1 MNVLRRA
8 LFAWMG
14 SLLMWAVVL
23 GLLFLDHTPIQP
35 VWAQGANPTKPPLE
49 QPTKPPVE
57 PQPTKE
63 QIPPT
68 AVPPTK
74 KPLPTDAPT
83 LAPTRVPTKTP
94 WPTPP
99 TGVPTKTSVPTLFP
113 TKTPLPTSPA
123 NTATGTAAGAIPSSS
138 ATITPFSQSEAS
150 RTVAQPSMVTAMP
163 SAVPIT
169 ALATVS
175 GMVFDDRN
183 DNGQRDPDEPG
194 LAGVAVSIETTD
206 GLKTTVTDAQ
216 GIYALPALAGAS
228 VRISVPAG
236 WNTRQAES
244 RPIEHAGDFP
254 LRANQV
260 VAPRQPAAL
269 SPLTITQSVIDFAP
283 LIALGVGLGVVMAF
297 GFLRTARAISISNR
311 ALALLFVRMQRT
323 SERPLTF
330 EADGPNRATDA
341 RVLTLLN
348 QAGLDAAGQPLN
360 IDRVLS
366 VSAGDRPAI
375 IALGQDGR
383 AAFVVFTPLEAK
395 AFQRA
400 LRTSLEPSS
409 SEVAFEHATAY
420 PLGRLGE
427 VLTAGHARAC
437 PLDALN
443 SGLFVADDL
452 AAAHA
457 YLASDLPVS
466 ARTLPRTARWTLFVA
481 PLPRHDLAIRSGW
494 RQRTRRRLHH

>member
-1 MNVLRRA
+1 MSVRRRA
-8 LFAWMG
+8 TYAWLG
-14 SLLMWAVVL
+14 ALLMWALVL
-23 GLLFLDHTPIQP
+23 GPVLIDQSPVHS
-35 VWAQGANPTKPPLE
+35 VWAQGAKPTAPPQE
-49 QPTKPPVE
+49 QPTKSPVE

-63 QIPPT
+63 QIAPT

-74 KPLPTDAPT
+74 EPLPTMAS
-83 LAPTRVPTKTP
+83 TRAPTKTP
-94 WPTPP
+94 WPTLL
-99 TGVPTKTSVPTLFP
+99 PTKTSLPTLLP
-113 TKTPLPTSPA
+113 TKTLLPTSPA
-123 NTATGTAAGAIPSSS
+123 TATATDAAIGSTTTGA
-138 ATITPFSQSEAS
+138 ATNTPFSQSEAS
-150 RTVAQPSMVTAMP
+150 RAVVGSSAGTASPSVVSVATPAM
-163 SAVPIT
+163 
-169 ALATVS
+169 VS
-175 GMVFDDRN
+175 GTVFDDRN

-194 LAGVAVSIETTD
+194 LAGVAVSVITNGE
-206 GLKTTVTDAQ
+206 LKPTVTDAR
-216 GIYALPALAGAS
+216 GVYTLPTLAGAT

-236 WNTRQAES
+236 WNTRQADS
-244 RPIEHAGDFP
+244 RPIELVGDFP
-254 LRANQV
+254 LYAV
-260 VAPRQPAAL
+260 EAASSHQPTL
-269 SPLTITQSVIDFAP
+269 TPLTITQSVIDLAP

-297 GFLRTARAISISNR
+297 GFLRTARAVSTSNR

-330 EADGPNRATDA
+330 ESDGLDRATNA

-348 QAGLDAAGQPLN
+348 QAGLDATGQPLN

-366 VSAGDRPAI
+366 VTAGDHPAI

-383 AAFVVFTPLEAK
+383 AAFVVFTPMETK

-400 LRTSLEPSS
+400 LRTSPESNS

-481 PLPRHDLAIRSGW
+481 PLPRHDLAVRSGW